1 MTARDPHEPGRV
13 ATPLELLFDLIFV
26 VAIASN
32 AAQLHHGAASGHW
45 ETIVGYTMGWF
56 AIWWAWVNYTWFA
69 SAYDN
74 QDLGFRLLSFV
85 IMAGALGLAA
95 GVPQVFEHGQS
106 VAVVGGYAVMRLGL
120 VGLWLRA
127 AAGDPGRRR
136 TALLY
141 AAGVTFV
148 QVLWIARLWVPDNWL
163 ILTFFACVALE
174 LLVPAI
180 AETRGGRT
188 PFHPWH
194 LADRYGAM
202 TIIVLGEVILSAV
215 QAVQGAMAG
224 GDGGEGGLTWSMAPL
239 IVGGLLIVFAL
250 WWFYFKAEHVE
261 LIQGQRTVW
270 VFGYGHLPV
279 FASVAAVGA
288 GLASAVDVVQGEAQV
303 GVRPV
308 ALLLAIAI
316 AVYAVSLAGLHV
328 VSDGAWRGGV
338 PAVVVAVLLLS
349 VPFAG
354 WSMGVSV
361 LAMGL
366 ILAVAVAHH
375 VWSTNRPAAQ
385 PGQPAAQPAA

>member
-1 MTARDPHEPGRV
+1 
-13 ATPLELLFDLIFV
+13 
-26 VAIASN
+26 
-32 AAQLHHGAASGHW
+32 
-45 ETIVGYTMGWF
+45 
-56 AIWWAWVNYTWFA
+56 
-69 SAYDN
+69 
-74 QDLGFRLLSFV
+74 
-85 IMAGALGLAA
+85 
-95 GVPQVFEHGQS
+95 
-106 VAVVGGYAVMRLGL
+106 
-120 VGLWLRA
+120 
-127 AAGDPGRRR
+127 
-136 TALLY
+136 
-141 AAGVTFV
+141 
-148 QVLWIARLWVPDNWL
+148 
-163 ILTFFACVALE
+163 
-174 LLVPAI
+174 
-180 AETRGGRT
+180 
-188 PFHPWH
+188 
-194 LADRYGAM
+194 M

-328 VSDGAWRGGV
+328 VSDGDWRGGV